1 MSQINPRVYI
11 SYSHDSEDHIQ
22 WVRDLGERLRADGV
36 DVILDQWELLPG
48 DDIRKCQ
55 ERWLDE
61 SEAVV
66 LVLTPGYSHR
76 MRDPETGVGFEYG
89 LLGLL
94 QVEPATD
101 TPRIIPIVRERSPES
116 FPGWLEARYRL
127 DFQTNQQIE
136 TSYPLLLDALFGRRK
151 APPLG
156 KRRGA
161 RRPAMPRARA
171 RSPVVL
177 ERIDVTKFRAL
188 QSLDL
193 KLRPP
198 VKGRGQWTVLLGDN
212 GVGKSSLLWAVC
224 LALTGTE
231 LGHGILAGLAS
242 SLVRGDNP
250 PEIPPVA
257 NTPVANAASKL
268 LGALVNAAKASAV
281 VDSHESGVEL
291 TYSDRRNRLI
301 GSIGEAADFPLFAYG
316 SGRGSALG
324 GPDRAVELD
333 RPLDAIGTLFGL
345 RTNLVHA
352 ETWLRGLEH
361 SSLKDP
367 SGTGGQ
373 FFEAVRRTLLDLL
386 PGVDE
391 LDVGT
396 EDIVLRGPEVGE
408 CSLASLSDGYLTT
421 LGWVV
426 DLIARW
432 AHGARR
438 SEGELAPGFNKKM
451 TGLVLIDEID
461 LHLHPR
467 WQTHI
472 VSDLR
477 RAFPRMSFVVT
488 THNPLTLLGSEP
500 GEVHVLRRVEEQ
512 VEISQVDLPAGIR
525 ADQVLTGV
533 WFGLPSTLDA
543 ETRGLLEDHR
553 KMLRRGVERS
563 HPHRLELE
571 RRLRLRL
578 GSFAD
583 TSEDRLAQEVAAR
596 HMAEDRDRDLT
607 AEERSA
613 LQEKIVEAL
622 RAAE

>member
-1 MSQINPRVYI
+1 MSQINPKVYI
-11 SYSHDSEDHIQ
+11 SYSYDSEKHIQ
-22 WVRDLGERLRADGV
+22 WVRDLGERLRADGI
-36 DVILDQWELLPG
+36 DVLLDQWELLPG
-48 DDIRKCQ
+48 DDILQSQQQWIREC
-55 ERWLDE
+55 
-61 SEAVV
+61 EAVV
-66 LVLTPGYSHR
+66 VVLTPGYTIR
-76 MRDPETGVGFEYG
+76 IGDKDTGVGFDLAYLEQ
-89 LLGLL
+89 LLE
-94 QVEPATD
+94 QSSAA
-101 TPRIIPIVRERSPES
+101 PRIIPIIREEDPTFS
-116 FPGWLEARYRL
+116 FPDWLERLYRL
-127 DFQTNQQIE
+127 DFRTNQQIE
-136 TSYPLLLDALFGRRK
+136 TSYPLLLDALFRRRK

-161 RRPAMPRARA
+161 GRPAVPRARA
-171 RSPVVL
+171 RAPVVL
-177 ERIDVTKFRAL
+177 ERIDVTRFRAL
-188 QSLDL
+188 QALDL
-193 KLRPP
+193 RLRPP
-198 VKGRGQWTVLLGDN
+198 EKGRGQWTVLLGDN
-212 GVGKSSLLWAVC
+212 GVGKSSLLWAVS
-224 LALTGTE
+224 LALASTE
-231 LGHGILAGLAS
+231 LGHGILAGLTS

-250 PEIPPVA
+250 PDDQ
-257 NTPVANAASKL
+257 L
-268 LGALVNAAKASAV
+268 LTEDSVAAKVSV
-281 VDSHESGVEL
+281 VVESHESGVEI
-291 TYSDRRNRLI
+291 TYDDRRNRLT
-301 GSIGEAADFPLFAYG
+301 GGIGEPADFPIFAYG

-361 SSLKDP
+361 SSLKDA
-367 SGTGGQ
+367 SGTNGE
-373 FFEAVRRTLLDLL
+373 FFEAVRQTLLELL

-391 LDVGT
+391 LEVGT
-396 EDIVLRGPEVGE
+396 EDVLVRGPEVGE

-432 AHGARR
+432 AHEARG
-438 SEGELAPGFNKKM
+438 SAAELAPGFNKKM

-467 WQTHI
+467 WQTHV

-477 RAFPRMSFVVT
+477 RAFPRMSFIVT
-488 THNPLTLLGSEP
+488 THNPLTLLGGEP
-500 GEVHVLRRVEEQ
+500 GEVHVIRRVEKQ

-543 ETRGLLEDHR
+543 ETRELLEDHR
-553 KMLRRGVERS
+553 RMLRRGVERS
-563 HPHRLELE
+563 HPDRLDLE
-571 RRLRLRL
+571 RKLRLRL

-583 TSEDRLAQEVAAR
+583 TSEDRLAHEVAAR

-607 AEERSA
+607 DEERSE
-613 LQEKIVEAL
+613 LKEKIVEAL

>member
-1 MSQINPRVYI
+1 MSQINPKVYI
-11 SYSHDSEDHIQ
+11 SYSHDSEDHIR
-22 WVRDLGERLRADGV
+22 WVRGLGERLRADGI

-48 DDIRKCQ
+48 DDIRRSQ
-55 ERWLDE
+55 ERWVHD
-61 SEAVV
+61 SETIVV
-66 LVLTPGYSHR
+66 VLTPGYTDR
-76 MRDPETGVGFEYG
+76 MRDPDTGVGFEHG

-94 QVEPATD
+94 LVEPATD
-101 TPRIIPIVRERSPES
+101 APRIIPLLREEVPVGSL
-116 FPGWLEARYRL
+116 PGWLEGRYRL
-127 DFQTNQQIE
+127 QFQTDQQIVA
-136 TSYPLLLDALFGRRK
+136 TYPLLLDALFGRRK
-151 APPLG
+151 APALG
-156 KRRGA
+156 KRRGGVRVA
-161 RRPAMPRARA
+161 APHGRA
-171 RSPVVL
+171 RSAVAL
-177 ERIDVTKFRAL
+177 ERLEIRNFRAL

-198 VKGRGQWTVLLGDN
+198 NKKDRGQWTLLLGDN
-212 GVGKSSLLWAVC
+212 GVGKSSLLWAVS
-224 LALTGTE
+224 LALTSTE
-231 LGHGILAGLAS
+231 IVHGILAGLAS
-242 SLVRGDNP
+242 SLVRGDIS
-250 PEIPPVA
+250 PEDHHM
-257 NTPVANAASKL
+257 AAKVS
-268 LGALVNAAKASAV
+268 ALV
-281 VDSHESGVEL
+281 DSYESGVEL
-291 TYSDRRNRLI
+291 TYDDRRNRLN
-301 GSIGEAADFPLFAYG
+301 GSSGDAANFPIFAYG

-352 ETWLRGLEH
+352 ETWLRWLEH
-361 SSLKDP
+361 SSLKDT
-367 SGTGGQ
+367 SGSGRQ
-373 FFEAVRRTLLDLL
+373 FFEAVRQTLLDLL

-391 LDVGT
+391 LDIGT
-396 EDIVLRGPEVGE
+396 EDILLRGPEVGE

-438 SEGELAPGFNKKM
+438 SEGELAPRFNKRM

-488 THNPLTLLGSEP
+488 THNPLTLLGGEP
-500 GEVHVLRRVEEQ
+500 GEVHVLRRIEQQ

-543 ETRGLLEDHR
+543 ETRELIENHR

-563 HPHRLELE
+563 HPDRLELE
-571 RRLRLRL
+571 RKLRLRL

-583 TSEDRLAQEVAAR
+583 TSEDRLAQEIAAR
-596 HMAEDRDRDLT
+596 HMAEDRGPDLT
-607 AEERSA
+607 TEERSE